1 MPRTVVPGFWCMSEY
16 SDVCTSAHILASN
29 NNAWDLFRRSRR
41 APCVAILGRAQ
52 PTGAVPRAPDG
63 DRVHRRAQFP
73 GFWCMS
79 LSIRMSV
86 HQLIL
91 ASNDS
96 SWDLFRRSRRTP
108 CVAILGRARPTG
120 GGTGGPGAVP
130 PVPLGS
136 AAWNAANSFGYSA
149 SVTLRTRVSM
159 SFRYG
164 PYCKRWSRDRID
176 RHVADHHVAN
186 YKYYYYF
193 SALIV
198 LY

>member
-1 MPRTVVPGFWCMSEY
+1 MSVHLLIYWHPTTMRGICSEEAAVHRAWRS
-16 SDVCTSAHILASN
+16 SDERSRLELYRARPTGTVCTDAHN
-29 NNAWDLFRRSRR
+29 SRDF
-41 APCVAILGRAQ
+41 
-52 PTGAVPRAPDG
+52 GA
-63 DRVHRRAQFP
+63 
-73 GFWCMS
+73 C
-79 LSIRMSV
+79 LSTRMSV

-96 SWDLFRRSRRTP
+96 SWDLFRRSRRAP

-120 GGTGGPGAVP
+120 GGRGGPGAVP

-176 RHVADHHVAN
+176 RHVADRHVAN